1 MTPPF
6 KISNLSLSLVA
17 QISLLLGKFQ
27 GLSITTPSPKLR
39 KKNHIKTIKS
49 TLAIEGNTFTEEQV
63 TAILENKRIIGP
75 AKEIL
80 GVKNA
85 LELYESLDRFSS
97 ISSKSFLAAHKVL
110 MQGLIGSNGRYRNK
124 NIGILKG
131 NAVKHIAPKPDMV
144 PGLMQ
149 NLFNWLK
156 KEKAVHPLILSSIV
170 HYEIE
175 FIHPFEDGNGRMG
188 RFWQSL
194 LLSNY
199 NPIFNFVP
207 IESVIE
213 KHQDQYYL
221 ALEKSDQA
229 GDSSVFIEFMLQ
241 VILDALTEFD
251 SEVVG
256 VVQSPESRL
265 DRAREYFGFKLFSRK
280 EYMELF
286 QNISSSTASR
296 DLKLGVKSKILAIKS
311 KLNQSRYCYLIRK

>member
-27 GLSITTPSPKLR
+27 GLTLTAPGPKLR

-80 GVKNA
+80 EVKNT
-85 LELYESLDRFSS
+85 LMMYESLDNFSPT
-97 ISSKSFLAAHKVL
+97 SSKSFLAAHKIL

-156 KEKAVHPLILSSIV
+156 KEKTVHPLILSSIV

-188 RFWQSL
+188 RFWQTL
-194 LLSNY
+194 LLSHY
-199 NPIFNFVP
+199 DQIFKFIP

-213 KHQDQYYL
+213 KYQDQYYR
-221 ALEKSDQA
+221 ALEVCDQA

-241 VILDALTEFD
+241 VILDAFRAFD
-251 SEVVG
+251 GEVTG
-256 VVQSPESRL
+256 IVQSPESRL
-265 DRAREYFGFKLFSRK
+265 NKAREHFGSILFSRK

-296 DLKLGVKSKILAIKS
+296 DLKLGVKSKVLAIKS
-311 KLNQSRYCYLIRK
+311 KLNQSRYFYLIKN